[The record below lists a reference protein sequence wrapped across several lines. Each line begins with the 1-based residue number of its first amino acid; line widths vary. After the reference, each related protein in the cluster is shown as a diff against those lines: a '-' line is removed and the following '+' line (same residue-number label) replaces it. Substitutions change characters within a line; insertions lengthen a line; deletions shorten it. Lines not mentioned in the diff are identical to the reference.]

1 MGRVA
6 SVRGRARRL
15 ERLVDRSVTKRNGVC
30 PLHATP
36 LGGAARARAV
46 DASRRIST
54 SQTVRA
60 FRERC
65 ERHPRTPSTGSEKAL
80 R

>member
-15 ERLVDRSVTKRNGVC
+15 ERLVDRSLKRNGVST
-30 PLHATP
+30 PATP
-36 LGGAARARAV
+36 VGGAARARRRRF
-46 DASRRIST
+46 ASNLHVSRLSASSANAREYYTREPLRR
-54 SQTVRA
+54 
-60 FRERC
+60 
-65 ERHPRTPSTGSEKAL
+65 SEKAL